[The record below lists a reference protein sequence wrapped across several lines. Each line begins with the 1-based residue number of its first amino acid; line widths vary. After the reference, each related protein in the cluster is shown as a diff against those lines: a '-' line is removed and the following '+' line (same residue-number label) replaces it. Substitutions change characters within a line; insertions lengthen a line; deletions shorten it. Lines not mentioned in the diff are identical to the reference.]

1 MNNAN
6 FTQRFSAWLIDRAI
20 LFILYFL
27 GSLVVGVVSAVYTQ
41 SRMDVPNLLLSLG
54 VGVFML
60 VSILGD
66 FLYFGYFWSRKEQS
80 IGMGIMNI
88 RVVKTDGHPLSFII
102 AGLRGSIGY
111 YVSGLCFG
119 LGYLWF
125 FVDKQ
130 QETWHDKIFNTVV
143 LTRASERFSH

>member
-1 MNNAN
+1 MSCDDTNMNKAS
-6 FTQRFSAWLIDRAI
+6 FFQRFAAWSIDRVI
-20 LFILYFL
+20 LFIIYLL
-27 GSLVVGVVSAVYTQ
+27 VSLAIGVVSGAYTA
-41 SRMDVPNLLLSLG
+41 SKMRVPNLLLSLG
-54 VGVFML
+54 MVVVML
-60 VSILGD
+60 VFVLGD
-66 FLYFGYFWSRKEQS
+66 FLYFGYFWSRRERS

-88 RVVKTDGHPLSFII
+88 KVVKTDGHPLSFII

-111 YVSGLCFG
+111 YVSGLCLG

-143 LTRASERFSH
+143 LK

>member
-1 MNNAN
+1 MNNAS
-6 FTQRFSAWLIDRAI
+6 FFQRFAAWLIDRVI
-20 LFILYFL
+20 LSILYFL
-27 GSLVVGVVSAVYTQ
+27 GSLAVGVVSAVYTS
-41 SRMDVPNLLLSLG
+41 SRIDIPNLLLSVG

-66 FLYFGYFWSRKEQS
+66 FLYFGYFWSRRERS

-102 AGLRGSIGY
+102 AGLRGSVGY

-119 LGYLWF
+119 LGYIWF

-130 QETWHDKIFNTVV
+130 HATWHDKIFNTVV
-143 LTRASERFSH
+143 ST

>member
-1 MNNAN
+1 MNNAS
-6 FTQRFSAWLIDRAI
+6 FFQRFAAWLIDRAI
-20 LFILYFL
+20 LSILYFL
-27 GSLVVGVVSAVYTQ
+27 GSLAIGVVSAVYTS
-41 SRMDVPNLLLSLG
+41 SRIDVPNLLLSAG

-66 FLYFGYFWSRKEQS
+66 FLYFGYFWSRRERS

-88 RVVKTDGHPLSFII
+88 KVVKTDGHPLSFII
-102 AGLRGSIGY
+102 AGLRGSVGY

-130 QETWHDKIFNTVV
+130 HATWHDKIFNTVV
-143 LTRASERFSH
+143 ST

>member
-1 MNNAN
+1 MNKAS
-6 FTQRFSAWLIDRAI
+6 FFQRFAAWSIDRAI
-20 LFILYFL
+20 LFIFYVL
-27 GSLVVGVVSAVYTQ
+27 GSFAVGVASGVYTN

-54 VGVFML
+54 VGVVML

-66 FLYFGYFWSRKEQS
+66 FLYFGYFWSRRERS

-102 AGLRGSIGY
+102 AGLRGSVGY
-111 YVSGLCFG
+111 YVSGFCFG

-143 LTRASERFSH
+143 LTR

>member
-1 MNNAN
+1 MNNAS
-6 FTQRFSAWLIDRAI
+6 FFQRFAAWLIDRVI
-20 LFILYFL
+20 LSILYFL
-27 GSLVVGVVSAVYTQ
+27 GSLAVGVVSAVYTS
-41 SRMDVPNLLLSLG
+41 SRIDVPNLLLSAG

-66 FLYFGYFWSRKEQS
+66 FLYFGYFWSRRERS

-102 AGLRGSIGY
+102 AGLRGSVGY

-119 LGYLWF
+119 LGYIWF

-130 QETWHDKIFNTVV
+130 HATWHDKIFNTVV
-143 LTRASERFSH
+143 ST

>member
-1 MNNAN
+1 MNKAS
-6 FTQRFSAWLIDRAI
+6 FFQRFAAWSIDWAKPTLRERAI

-27 GSLVVGVVSAVYTQ
+27 GSLLVGVVSAIYTK
-41 SRMDVPNLLLSLG
+41 SRMDVPDLLLSLG

-102 AGLRGSIGY
+102 AGLRGS
-111 YVSGLCFG
+111 
-119 LGYLWF
+119 
-125 FVDKQ
+125 
-130 QETWHDKIFNTVV
+130 
-143 LTRASERFSH
+143 